1 MIGKMK
7 SRVTLKRWSTVK
19 TSTGGVNKVLVKSVE
34 VWARVEDRSGL
45 LGQSQDKRE
54 WTYDS
59 KITFRYD
66 TGNTWQSGD
75 TIDYD
80 NYRYK
85 INSLSII
92 SEGSRM
98 LYMARCSRSDKQID
112 DSSIAGIV
120 SFWNYYGVGGE
131 SSFTA
136 NGSGMIIPNTN
147 RDIRNKTIYG
157 AFKDGEN
164 FEVITSGAFTPDV
177 KQVRYTKST
186 GLFEWSVPYEPGE
199 HTLIQYY

>member
-1 MIGKMK
+1 M
-7 SRVTLKRWSTVK
+7 
-19 TSTGGVNKVLVKSVE
+19 
-34 VWARVEDRSGL
+34 

-177 KQVRYTKST
+177 KQVRYTKSR

>member
-45 LGQSQDKRE
+45 LGQSQDKGE

-85 INSLSII
+85 INSL
-92 SEGSRM
+92 
-98 LYMARCSRSDKQID
+98 
-112 DSSIAGIV
+112 
-120 SFWNYYGVGGE
+120 
-131 SSFTA
+131 
-136 NGSGMIIPNTN
+136 
-147 RDIRNKTIYG
+147 
-157 AFKDGEN
+157 
-164 FEVITSGAFTPDV
+164 
-177 KQVRYTKST
+177 
-186 GLFEWSVPYEPGE
+186 
-199 HTLIQYY
+199 